1 VASSTVGDDVRVLLL
16 GLMGSGK
23 TTVGRHVAASLGV
36 PYLDNDALLA
46 QREGRTTAEFAEAG
60 GDELHDAES
69 RLVGDLLARTDGFV
83 AGVPASVAD
92 RPDDVALVEA
102 SDAHVVY
109 LHVPPE
115 VLVARVRS
123 DAAHVDP
130 AARRPWLGDDPVAFV
145 TATYTRRD
153 PVLRAAADVV
163 VDGTLSP
170 AEVAAQ
176 IEASAR

>member
-1 VASSTVGDDVRVLLL
+1 MRVLLL

-23 TTVGRHVAASLGV
+23 TTVGRVVAGSLGV

-46 QREGRTTAEFAEAG
+46 QREGRTTAELAEAG
-60 GDELHDAES
+60 GDELHGAES
-69 RLVGDLLARTDGFV
+69 RLVRDLLARSDAFV

-92 RPDDVALVEA
+92 RPDDVALVAA
-102 SDAHVVY
+102 SDALVVY
-109 LHVPPE
+109 LHVPPD
-115 VLVARVRS
+115 VLVARVQS
-123 DAAHVDP
+123 DAAQADP
-130 AARRPWLGDDPVAFV
+130 ASRRPWLDDDPVAFV
-145 TATYTRRD
+145 TATYARRD

-163 VDGTLSP
+163 VDGTRSP

>member
-1 VASSTVGDDVRVLLL
+1 MRVLLL